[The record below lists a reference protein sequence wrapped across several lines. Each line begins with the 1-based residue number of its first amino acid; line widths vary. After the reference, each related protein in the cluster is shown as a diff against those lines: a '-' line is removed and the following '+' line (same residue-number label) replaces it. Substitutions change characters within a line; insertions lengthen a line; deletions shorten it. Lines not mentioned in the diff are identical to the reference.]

1 MNITEIQILTKVGG
15 HDMTH
20 LPSEMGSLSYTFG
33 QGAMCWGPILS
44 SEVTDEIAYDVE
56 GSASPRPASL
66 DEAIEIDQAQICF
79 LRLNIDEEKLKQ
91 SIASLDIHRT
101 LRNWGWKGLI
111 PASTAHSEQLVKQ
124 LNSHCELHQFCSYQV
139 RLEGAKSLGI
149 GEDGKIYAFSLDPHA
164 EEQSHNG

>member
-1 MNITEIQILTKVGG
+1 MQITEIEILTKVGG

-20 LPSEMGSLSYTFG
+20 LPSEMATASYTFG
-33 QGAMCWGPILS
+33 QGAVCWGPIPS
-44 SEVTDEIAYDVE
+44 HEVTEENRFDVE

-66 DEAIEIDQAQICF
+66 DEAIEMDQISICYF
-79 LRLNIDEEKLKQ
+79 NRMDGEEKLKEA
-91 SIASLDIHRT
+91 IASLDVHRT
-101 LRNWGWKGLI
+101 LRNWGWKGFI
-111 PASTAHSEQLVKQ
+111 PASTAHCKQLEKQ
-124 LNSHCELHQFCSYQV
+124 LNHHCELYQFCSYKV